1 MKKSACFHL
10 FFLIFALLSGPLRG
24 LGEKTLVIG
33 GASGWRLAEKLDGLV
48 EVSSVRPHPVLALS
62 SASVSGGPDLTGL
75 SASDMVISFDEGSPG
90 RFADRA
96 GHYRV
101 SVSQGVQAAGGVRAR
116 MGAGAALFQ
125 AGAGSAALPEP
136 LLVEPLDA
144 GALFAP
150 GRRIGDFSLEFWLYP
165 FHMENGEQI
174 LEWTASGGGSRPG
187 RFGTEGGF
195 QRILCTAVK
204 NRLQWTF
211 SDFFISPG
219 ETEHIDLS
227 LSGGAP
233 VVPGVWTH
241 HLVRFESDTGLLE
254 YLVNGR
260 SEAIIYAVPSG
271 REGGEVYTPLAGDGG
286 SFNIGKRFS
295 GLVDELKLRGSSGKP
310 DGEPDGKPE
319 LQKYR
324 RSGRLET
331 EPVDLG
337 RGGGVIRVEA
347 SGGRTWTGNGARR
360 NIYGGGFNYPDSAAV
375 RFYIRS
381 AGNPYYWADADWQPF
396 FPGTDL
402 PETRGRY
409 VQLAADFYPSG
420 DGETSPYLE
429 ELRIVY
435 RPDEPPRP
443 PVSITALARDGA
455 VELSWKPGPDR
466 DTAGYLVYY
475 GTSRGEYFGEDAILG
490 TSPIDAG
497 KNTGLRVEGLSNGV
511 LYYFAL
517 AAYDREGAAES
528 SFHAGEFSREVEAR
542 PVPEPLV
549 RGRP

>member
-1 MKKSACFHL
+1 MKKSA
-10 FFLIFALLSGPLRG
+10 FFYLSFFIFTLPAGPLRG
-24 LGEKTLVIG
+24 LDEKTLVIG
-33 GASGWRLAEKLDGLV
+33 GASGWRLAEKTDGLV
-48 EVSSVRPHPVLALS
+48 EISSVRPHPVLALS
-62 SASVSGGPDLTGL
+62 SASLSGGSDPGGL
-75 SASDMVISFDEGSPG
+75 SAPDMVISFDEGSPG
-90 RFADRA
+90 RFADSA

-101 SVSQGVQAAGGVRAR
+101 SVSRGVQAADGVRAR

-125 AGAGSAALPEP
+125 AGAASAVLPEP
-136 LLVEPLDA
+136 LLVEPSDS

-174 LEWTASGGGSRPG
+174 LEWTASGAGSRP
-187 RFGTEGGF
+187 GTEGGF
-195 QRILCTAVK
+195 QRILCMAVK
-204 NRLQWTF
+204 NRLHWTF
-211 SDFFISPG
+211 SGFFVSSN
-219 ETEHIDLS
+219 ETERIDLS

-233 VVPGVWTH
+233 VVPDVWTH

-260 SEAIIYAVPSG
+260 SEAITYASPSG
-271 REGGEVYTPLAGDGG
+271 REGGEVYLPLAGDGG

-295 GLVDELKLRGSSGKP
+295 GLVDELELRGQAGKP
-310 DGEPDGKPE
+310 GAKPE

-324 RSGRLET
+324 RSGRFQTGPL
-331 EPVDLG
+331 DLG
-337 RGGGVIRVEA
+337 RGGDVIRVDA
-347 SGGRTWTGNGARR
+347 LGGRTRAENGARR
-360 NIYGGGFNYPDSAAV
+360 NIYGGGFNYPDNAAV

-381 AGNPYYWADADWQPF
+381 AANPYYWAEADWQPF
-396 FPGTDL
+396 FPGRDM

-435 RPDEPPRP
+435 RPDDPPPP
-443 PVSITALARDGA
+443 PVSVTAVARDGA
-455 VELSWKPGPDR
+455 VELSWKPGPGK

-490 TSPIDAG
+490 ASPVDAG
-497 KNTGLRVEGLSNGV
+497 KSAGLRVEGLSNGV
-511 LYYFAL
+511 LYYFAV
-517 AAYDREGAAES
+517 AAYDTEGAGGS
-528 SFHAGEFSREVEAR
+528 SFRAGAFSREVGAR
-542 PVPEPLV
+542 PAPEPLV
-549 RGRP
+549 QRRP